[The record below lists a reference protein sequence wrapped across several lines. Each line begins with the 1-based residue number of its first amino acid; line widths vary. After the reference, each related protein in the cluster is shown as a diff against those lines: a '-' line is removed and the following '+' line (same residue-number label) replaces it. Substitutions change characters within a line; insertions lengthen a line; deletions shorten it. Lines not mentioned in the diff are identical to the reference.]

1 MSGYASGGFSRGVEF
16 TIVIADLSIDL
27 FIVVFCLI
35 NLCTYV
41 MADFEL
47 CMKKILKKSLGF
59 VLAQGAAS
67 SPIIHIYRISNSIK
81 SKRKKYIL
89 KISFL
94 NNHKGID
101 AKEEM
106 LPLDHRRPHRP
117 LVVEL
122 AKDAWQDVADVPQQ
136 MPVQRLLRLCKEFLM
151 RDEREDDG
159 METLMFLDRGQNEG
173 QLDCQ
178 LRLQVQQLENMETVV
193 VNEVQ
198 GLGDQ
203 AQVNDED
210 ALDVVYVTWDEVK
223 NEQQLQMLL
232 DVQQP
237 QVPSMDTAYLQQNVA
252 SFNINSTLSAC
263 LQHLNSH
270 AFRNKNNWEEFIS
283 NEFENISFYC
293 REK

>member
-1 MSGYASGGFSRGVEF
+1 MNEQKDEATSNQNLRAF

-41 MADFEL
+41 MADFEFCL
-47 CMKKILKKSLGF
+47 QKILKKSLGF
-59 VLAQGAAS
+59 ILAKGAAS

-81 SKRKKYIL
+81 TYE
-89 KISFL
+89 ISPTVPC
-94 NNHKGID
+94 
-101 AKEEM
+101 
-106 LPLDHRRPHRP
+106 LPVLLLDHRRPHRP

-136 MPVQRLLRLCKEFLM
+136 MPVQRLLRLYKEFLM

-159 METLMFLDRGQNEG
+159 METLMFLDRGQNG
-173 QLDCQ
+173 DQLDCQ
-178 LRLQVQQLENMETVV
+178 LKLQVQQLENMETVV

-198 GLGDQ
+198 GLDDQ

-237 QVPSMDTAYLQQNVA
+237 QVPSAKIDRRDCSVVELIADDLQQVLTGVIDVLEMKLQ
-252 SFNINSTLSAC
+252 SMWHRWCRHQMTLIDFPPSTAKT
-263 LQHLNSH
+263 
-270 AFRNKNNWEEFIS
+270 R
-283 NEFENISFYC
+283 
-293 REK
+293 